1 MDKLKILYTLGRPV
15 SPLYSSL
22 MSCRAACYQK
32 NLFKQHIVGV
42 PVISVGNLT
51 MGGTGKT
58 PMVMMLARQLQ
69 DAGYRPGVVSRGYGG
84 EAKGDVNVVSDGQTV
99 SLSAAEAGDEPCLLA
114 TMLPGVPVLT
124 GKKRIL
130 PCQEAVSS
138 YGVDII
144 LLDDGFQHLSVKR
157 DIDIV
162 LFNATVLA
170 GNSRVFPGGDLRE
183 PVKAL
188 NRTDLFVITG
198 VNDEN
203 RKRSEAFEALLQ
215 QRFPAIPVFSVQY
228 NVPQILTA
236 ENHPVSDKDIGNPLS
251 FCGIANPDRFL
262 SSLSAMGVSSEFQL
276 IFRDHVKYGDKE
288 ISRIKREID
297 RNQIDSIITTSKDLV
312 KLRDVDF
319 GVPLYYL
326 RSEMEPSP
334 ELFSYLFSLLHE
346 RDDENSAV

>member
-1 MDKLKILYTLGRPV
+1 MDKLKILYTLGRPI

-69 DAGYRPGVVSRGYGG
+69 EAGYNPGIISRGYGG
-84 EAKGDVNVVSDGQTV
+84 EAKNDVNVVSDGQSV
-99 SLSAAEAGDEPCLLA
+99 RLSAAEAGDEPCLLA
-114 TMLPGVPVLT
+114 AMLPGIPVLT

-130 PCQEAVSS
+130 PCQAAVSN

-157 DIDIV
+157 NVDIV

-170 GNSRVFPGGDLRE
+170 GNSRVFPAGDLRE

-188 NRTDLFVITG
+188 NRTDLFVLTG

-203 RKRSEAFEALLQ
+203 QERSEAFETLLQ
-215 QRFPAIPVFSVQY
+215 QRFPAIPVFSVK
-228 NVPQILTA
+228 NNLPEILTIDNQA
-236 ENHPVSDKDIGNPLS
+236 VPIEELANPLS
-251 FCGIANPDRFL
+251 FCGIANPERFF
-262 SSLSAMGVSSEFQL
+262 SSLSALGIQPDAQV

-288 ISRIKREID
+288 LGRLKSEIASKD
-297 RNQIDSIITTSKDLV
+297 IDCIITTSKDLV
-312 KLRDVDF
+312 KLRGVDL

-326 RSEMEPSP
+326 RSDMEPSP
-334 ELFSYLFSLLHE
+334 ELFNYLLSLLD
-346 RDDENSAV
+346 R